1 MDMSKIEYSLLKN
14 TKSLRGRPIDP
25 ISLDELKDGY
35 IILDSYGFNS
45 NSLRKLI
52 EKHPNYEYLLKYPEQ
67 KSRSIFIQLFYNLGR
82 VRHPVTRNN
91 INDIDITIIY
101 ERIFSTNPI
110 VKRTRSSNICL
121 ESC

>member
-1 MDMSKIEYSLLKN
+1 MSKIEYSLLKN

-52 EKHPNYEYLLKYPEQ
+52 EKHPNYEYLLKYPEE
-67 KSRSIFIQLFYNLGR
+67 KSRIIFIKLFYNLGR

-101 ERIFSTNPI
+101 ERIFSSSPI
-110 VKRTRSSNICL
+110 VKRTRSTNICL